1 MKKIALALMAL
12 ALFGLFLAAHD
23 REYAV
28 QEKEEISKTFK
39 IADASR
45 AAEVIVDNVWGS
57 VRVEG
62 TSGRDVVLTAQ
73 KTILAESKEKLQK
86 AKEEVKLDIA
96 EKGNTVDIYVDG
108 PFRCRDHEHGWSRT
122 HEDPGY
128 IVKYDFSLKVPFQ
141 TKLDVSTVNEGDV
154 EVKSV
159 EGDFEVE
166 NVNGE
171 VRISEINGSGKAH
184 TVNGEV
190 RVVFKRAPAGN
201 CSFGSVNGDL
211 TISFPAGLSAD
222 FRIKTFNGEV
232 YSDFPVTYLPA
243 APALREETKGKYV
256 FRSDRFFGVR
266 TGAGGPEIKMDTL
279 NGDILIKKR
288 TV

>member
-1 MKKIALALMAL
+1 MKKTALALMAL
-12 ALFGLFLAAHD
+12 ALFGLFLASHD
-23 REYAV
+23 RDYAV

-39 IADASR
+39 MADASQT
-45 AAEVIVDNVWGS
+45 AEVIVDNVWGS

-62 TSGRDVVLTAQ
+62 ASGRDVILTAQ
-73 KTILAESKEKLQK
+73 KTILAESKEKLRK
-86 AKEEVKLDIA
+86 AKEEVKLDIT
-96 EKGNTVDIYVDG
+96 EKGNTVEIYVDG
-108 PFRCRDHEHGWSRT
+108 PFRCRDHEHRWSRR
-122 HEDPGY
+122 HKDPGY
-128 IVKYDFSLKVPFQ
+128 IVQYDFALRVPFR
-141 TKLDVSTVNEGDV
+141 TKLDVSTVNQGDV
-154 EVKSV
+154 EVKNV

-171 VRISEINGSGKAH
+171 VRISEIAGSGKAH

-190 RVVFKRAPAGN
+190 RVTFKRAPAGK

-211 TISFPAGLSAD
+211 TISFPADLSAD

-243 APALREETKGKYV
+243 APAVREETQGKYV
-256 FRSDRFFGVR
+256 FKSDRFFGVR
-266 TGAGGPEIKMDTL
+266 AGKGGPEIKMDTL

>member
-1 MKKIALALMAL
+1 MKKTASALMVL
-12 ALFGLFLAAHD
+12 ALFGLLLAAHD
-23 REYAV
+23 HDYTV

-39 IADASR
+39 VPDASQ

-57 VRVEG
+57 ILVEG
-62 TSGRDVVLTAQ
+62 TSGQDIVFKAK
-73 KTILAESKEKLQK
+73 KTIFAEDKEKLQK

-96 EKGNTVDIYVDG
+96 EKGNTLDIYVDG
-108 PFRCRDHEHGWSRT
+108 PFRCRDHERHSIRMRK
-122 HEDPGY
+122 DPGY
-128 IVKYDFSLKVPFQ
+128 MVQYDFTLKVPFR

-154 EVKSV
+154 EVKNV
-159 EGDFEVE
+159 EGDFEVR

-190 RVVFKRAPAGN
+190 RVVFKRAPAGK
-201 CSFGSVNGDL
+201 CSFASVNGDL
-211 TISFPAGLSAD
+211 AISFPASLSAD

-232 YSDFPVTYLPA
+232 YTDFPVTYLPP
-243 APALREETKGKYV
+243 APAVREESKGKYV
-256 FRSDRFFGVR
+256 FKSDRFFGVR
-266 TGAGGPEIKMDTL
+266 TGTGGPEIKMDTL

-288 TV
+288 AV